1 MRYKFVWYKVTILR
15 YKITVVHFMRNK
27 SKNVEIETYKVIV
40 TYKGMSLMRVIHC
53 FSCPPPS
60 LVHDLHLFLAEVI
73 SNLSPVS
80 FSPAS
85 LHSSVGKKGGLGGW
99 YRHKH
104 IPYFFPCEGSFQATW
119 SSATFFLGH
128 AHQRQ
133 ANEWGETEREG
144 EGFLLVFPG
153 VYLTWLHLRF
163 FSQVSNIHQSIRC
176 PPPTEGLNGKLP
188 WYDLL
193 FCSQNMFTHTFIW
206 ILNGNMP

>member
-1 MRYKFVWYKVTILR
+1 
-15 YKITVVHFMRNK
+15 
-27 SKNVEIETYKVIV
+27 
-40 TYKGMSLMRVIHC
+40 MRVIHC
-53 FSCPPPS
+53 FPCPPPS

-80 FSPAS
+80 FSPTS

-144 EGFLLVFPG
+144 ESFLLVFPG

-163 FSQVSNIHQSIRC
+163 FYKSAIFIRALDVLHPPRASMENC
-176 PPPTEGLNGKLP
+176 PDMTCCSAHRKCLHTRLSGYLTETCHRC
-188 WYDLL
+188 L
-193 FCSQNMFTHTFIW
+193 FF
-206 ILNGNMP
+206 LD